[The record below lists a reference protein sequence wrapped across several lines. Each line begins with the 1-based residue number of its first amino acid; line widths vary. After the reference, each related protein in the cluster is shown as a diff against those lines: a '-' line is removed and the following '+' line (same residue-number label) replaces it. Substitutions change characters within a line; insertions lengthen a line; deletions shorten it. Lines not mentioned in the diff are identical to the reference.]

1 MTAKN
6 LDDLLSDVL
15 PTLFRELM
23 PGFGVI
29 ADGAHRNLDGHRA
42 PEGCCFDFA
51 GAAAL
56 EAR

>member
-23 PGFGVI
+23 PGFGVT
-29 ADGAHRNLDGHRA
+29 ADDAHRIWTEIERLRA
-42 PEGCCFDFA
+42 VASASSEQ
-51 GAAAL
+51 
-56 EAR
+56 RH